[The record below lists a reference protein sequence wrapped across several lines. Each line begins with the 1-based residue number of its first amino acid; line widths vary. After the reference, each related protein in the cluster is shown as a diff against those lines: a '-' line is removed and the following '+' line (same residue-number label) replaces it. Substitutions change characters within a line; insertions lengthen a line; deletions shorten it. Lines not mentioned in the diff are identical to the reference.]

1 MDITFNCDKCG
12 QSLTIDEAG
21 AGQLVDCPKCRKP
34 LEVPYKS
41 EAATPTLQPTLAPAA
56 QAEKKC
62 PYCAETIKTEAK
74 VCRFCGRDL
83 VTGQPPAPVKA
94 SGQLPKALAAVV
106 IMVVIVGGGFFAYS
120 FRKNQQKAK
129 ADVVAAAMKANA
141 DIALDGDIFIVTKGG
156 ENIKLGLV
164 PVGLIPLTDIMQ
176 HLQEK
181 EAVASNEITRLEA
194 LIKATD
200 AEVDAEER
208 KAPEWAKEAEILF
221 HAVQARREIELLPFN
236 DKSFYAFNKA
246 LVDFLV
252 KVPNYAPRGWV
263 DSIEKWSKL
272 IRQRANYYSGEFY
285 FESLPS
291 SVRSTKTNA
300 DGKFQIQV
308 PGTGTY
314 ALAAVASRH
323 VGDSVEAYHWLLQI
337 DTVGESPRKIMLSN
351 DNLYKVGT
359 RLGKL

>member
-1 MDITFNCDKCG
+1 MDITFNCEKCG
-12 QSLTIDEAG
+12 QSLTIDESG
-21 AGQLVDCPKCRKP
+21 VGQLVDCPKCRKP

-41 EAATPTLQPTLAPAA
+41 EAATPALQPTLAPAA

-83 VTGQPPAPVKA
+83 VTGQPPALVKA

-129 ADVVAAAMKANA
+129 ADVVAAAMKADA

-164 PVGLIPLTDIMQ
+164 PVGLIPLTDVMQ

-181 EAVASNEITRLEA
+181 VAVASDKIAQLEPIVKTGEKTMDIYA
-194 LIKATD
+194 WLKLND
-200 AEVDAEER
+200 
-208 KAPEWAKEAEILF
+208 
-221 HAVQARREIELLPFN
+221 ELKLY
-236 DKSFYAFNKA
+236 KS
-246 LVDFLV
+246 
-252 KVPNYAPRGWV
+252 G
-263 DSIEKWSKL
+263 
-272 IRQRANYYSGEFY
+272 QFY
-285 FESLPS
+285 FDSLPA
-291 SVRSTKTNA
+291 SVRSTKTDA

-308 PGTGTY
+308 PHSGSY

-337 DTVGESPRKIMLSN
+337 DTVGGSPRKIMLSN
-351 DNLYKVGT
+351 DNLYMGGA